1 VSRIDAGHG
10 TPRRGLSLTELVVVL
25 AIIGVIAAI
34 LVPSFTLVRS
44 NAARSVAEI
53 SAQGIARN
61 SLAYALSRAGGG
73 EVSVAAFLDAV
84 EEISPESGAV
94 VVEFEPQPLNSVF
107 VVFADADSAQLRYV
121 HPNSYSALIVYTA
134 ATGEVT
140 VGDPS
145 RYSPGDG
152 PPVPGAVAAL
162 DALAVDGGLIV
173 EWVPPAGDVDGY
185 VLSWRV
191 DGGAWVELDVADAT
205 SWLLD
210 GFAAGSVVEV
220 RVAAYNPY
228 GTGEWRTAGPYT
240 IATVPDAP
248 EFDAVG
254 GNASFTVTVTGTVT
268 YGAPVTGYLL
278 AWRSDSGSWSEQSFA
293 VDAPMT
299 ISGLTVGVD
308 YEVRLAAL
316 SNLGPS
322 TWSAPA
328 TIGVYGPPGSPFD
341 TADATVN
348 EFVGDQFS
356 ITFTAPPDN
365 GSPLTEYQYSTDN
378 GVTWVGVAST
388 VIPVVVDA
396 RSDTSGPLE
405 IGVSYSVRL
414 RAVNAAGPGPASAVR
429 TYRRIAAASAPTITA
444 ITPGNANLSVA
455 FSAPT
460 NDGAAAITTYE
471 YSTDNGT
478 TWRTRPSGTTASPL
492 VITTTSATNSTLTN
506 GTSYPV
512 RIRAVNAAGDGEAS
526 SSVTAT
532 PATTPGAPTSV
543 TATAGTLSISLGFT
557 APSTTGGSAITTYEY
572 STDNGATWRNRSS
585 GTTASPL
592 VITTR
597 SSDNATLVAGTTYT
611 VRIRAVNAVGAGT
624 ASASVTATPYNVPGA
639 PTITSATGGHLS
651 ISVAFTAGSANGS
664 TITTYQYS
672 TDNGATWRTRSSG
685 TTGSPLSITTRSS
698 DNAALVPN
706 TTYTVRIR
714 AVNAAGA
721 GTASNSASATPRTDT
736 LDADASLTAGAASS
750 TLYSTNG
757 RYQAI
762 MQGDGNFVVYDTQ
775 PTNWVALWASGTQ
788 CATTCRV
795 RLVNGTT
802 SGGGY
807 MRLETTTGT
816 LVQLING
823 SPDTWAGMGSRLVM
837 QNDGNLV
844 LYRADGTFSW
854 STFTH
859 G

>member
-1 VSRIDAGHG
+1 MSRIDAGHG
-10 TPRRGLSLTELVVVL
+10 TIRRGLSLTELVVVL

-44 NAARSVAEI
+44 NAARSVVEI

-61 SLAYALSRAGGG
+61 SLSYALSRSGGG
-73 EVSVAAFLDAV
+73 EVSVAAFLEAV
-84 EEISPESGAV
+84 EVISPESGAF

-107 VVFADADSAQLRYV
+107 VVFADADSAKLRYV
-121 HPNSYSALIVYTA
+121 HPNSYSALIYYTA

-140 VGDPS
+140 VGDLS
-145 RYSPGDG
+145 RYSPGYG
-152 PPVPGAVAAL
+152 TPVPSAVDAL
-162 DALAVDGGLIV
+162 DALAVGGGLIV

-191 DGGAWVELDVADAT
+191 DGGAWVELDMADVT
-205 SWLLD
+205 SWVLD
-210 GFAAGSVVEV
+210 GFAAGATVEV

-228 GTGEWRTAGPYT
+228 GTGEWRTTGPYT

-308 YEVRLAAL
+308 YEVRLAAH
-316 SNLGPS
+316 SDLGPS
-322 TWSAPA
+322 EWSASA
-328 TIGVYGPPGSPFD
+328 TVSVYGPPGSPFD

-378 GVTWVGVAST
+378 GITWVGAAST

-396 RSDTSGPLE
+396 HSDTSGPME

-429 TYRRIAAASAPTITA
+429 TYRRIAVASAPTITA
-444 ITPGNANLSVA
+444 STPGNASLSVA

-460 NDGAAAITTYE
+460 NDGAA
-471 YSTDNGT
+471 
-478 TWRTRPSGTTASPL
+478 
-492 VITTTSATNSTLTN
+492 
-506 GTSYPV
+506 
-512 RIRAVNAAGDGEAS
+512 
-526 SSVTAT
+526 
-532 PATTPGAPTSV
+532 
-543 TATAGTLSISLGFT
+543 
-557 APSTTGGSAITTYEY
+557 
-572 STDNGATWRNRSS
+572 
-585 GTTASPL
+585 
-592 VITTR
+592 
-597 SSDNATLVAGTTYT
+597 
-611 VRIRAVNAVGAGT
+611 
-624 ASASVTATPYNVPGA
+624 
-639 PTITSATGGHLS
+639 
-651 ISVAFTAGSANGS
+651 

-685 TTGSPLSITTRSS
+685 TTASPLVITTTSATNATLTNGTSYTVRIRAVNAAGDGTASNSVTATPATTPGAPTITSATGEHLSISVVFTAGSANGSTITTYQYSTDNGVTWRTRSSGTTSSPLPINTRSS
-698 DNAALVPN
+698 DNAALSPDM
-706 TTYTVRIR
+706 TYTVRIR

-721 GTASNSASATPRTDT
+721 GTASNSATATPRTDT
-736 LDADASLTAGAASS
+736 LDASASLTAGAASS

-757 RYQAI
+757 RYRAI
-762 MQGDGNFVVYDTQ
+762 IQGDGNFVVYDTQ
-775 PTNWVALWASGTQ
+775 PTNWVALWSSGTQ
-788 CATTCRV
+788 CSTACRV
-795 RLVNGTT
+795 RLINGTT

-807 MRLETTTGT
+807 MRLETTGGT
-816 LVQLING
+816 LVRLING